1 MTCFRPL
8 TDDVVDAY
16 LRRLGCCARPPS
28 AHALLEL
35 HAAHVERVP
44 YETTWIH
51 LGEARS
57 TDALE
62 SAVTIA
68 TRGRGGYCFHLNGAF
83 GALLHTLG
91 YRVGAWIGG
100 VHDDAIEL
108 GDRGNHLVLVVDG
121 SGGDTGFT
129 RDEWM
134 VKGHWGFDCGC
145 GGRHDLR
152 LKLGYSDE
160 ESNETYLGL
169 ADGDFERTPYRRY
182 AASKLDHMSWTRTQ
196 IALTHSVRFDADV
209 DVSTTLYRNQIH
221 RIWRKVNGFRDRAV
235 DDVLSDPTS
244 GQNAPYY
251 GVLTGRVD
259 SSRPGEAIMIGPND
273 RNFDVYGAQTTIKW
287 TPTTGPIKHRIEYSV
302 RAHFDRIV
310 RKHTQDA
317 FLVTNGLLVPEGSPT
332 QTTASNDAHTTALAM
347 YVTDAAT
354 WGRLTVMPGLRVEA
368 IHASFKDDL
377 AKQSDGGSY
386 QVFLPGVGA
395 YYGITKELGVLGG
408 VYRGFSPAPPEAV
421 RKAGPEDSVN
431 YEGGLRWSSGKTFGG
446 LFDSL
451 RAEAIGFLNDY
462 YNLTSICTLSSGC
475 GTNELDQQFE
485 AGGARVWGLEL
496 FTQAEPRLDRNFTFP
511 IRGSYTYTNTQFL
524 NDFKSGDP
532 TWGNVKGGDEF
543 PYVPRHQASGSVGVD
558 QVLVNGATSIQ
569 SFLLVA
575 IPLFIVMGDLFFHSG
590 LSKRAF
596 DALDK
601 LFSGVPGRLAYMT
614 IAGGTI
620 FAMLSGSSLASGA
633 MLGSVM
639 LPEARRR
646 GYKNYLAIGP
656 ILGSGGLA
664 ILIPPSALMV
674 VLGSIARVDVGSLLL
689 AGVIPGFGLAAL
701 YVILV
706 FVMLK
711 IDPSAAPAYDVP
723 KTSVAEKLR
732 VFATDL
738 MPLLLVV
745 FAVIGT
751 ILLGFAT
758 PSESAAF
765 GVLAVVI
772 LMFAYRCFSWNVL
785 VAAID
790 SALRVSVMVFLI
802 IVGSATFSQILAYSG
817 ATGALVEWA
826 TGYHLNAYLMV
837 TVMFLVLLVLGCFVD
852 AISIMMLTIP
862 IFYPI
867 VNQIGVSPVL
877 FGVVMMISLEIGAIT
892 PPFGL
897 LLFVMHGVARG
908 QASMQEIVMASLPFL
923 GCAALMVILLMIYPP
938 IALYLPGLA
947 K

>member
-1 MTCFRPL
+1 MAWALCAVPGVYVRGEDGFGLRPNIGIRGAASDRSKKLTLMEDGILFGPAPYSAPAAYYFPLVDRMTGVRVIKGPGSIVYGPS
-8 TDDVVDAY
+8 TVGGAVDLVTREIPVGRKLIVDLAAGQY
-16 LRRLGCCARPPS
+16 GYNREQFVFGQGTEDLGFLIEGVRLANSGFK
-28 AHALLEL
+28 EL
-35 HAAHVERVP
+35 
-44 YETTWIH
+44 
-51 LGEARS
+51 
-57 TDALE
+57 
-62 SAVTIA
+62 
-68 TRGRGGYCFHLNGAF
+68 
-83 GALLHTLG
+83 
-91 YRVGAWIGG
+91 
-100 VHDDAIEL
+100 
-108 GDRGNHLVLVVDG
+108 DG

-558 QVLVNGATSIQ
+558 HRRFGVYASGTFVDSMRE
-569 SFLLVA
+569 VA
-575 IPLFIVMGDLFFHSG
+575 GTGEPD
-590 LSKRAF
+590 RYRRT
-596 DALDK
+596 DA
-601 LFSGVPGRLAYMT
+601 P
-614 IAGGTI
+614 GGTPWPEC
-620 FAMLSGSSLASGA
+620 LS
-633 MLGSVM
+633 
-639 LPEARRR
+639 
-646 GYKNYLAIGP
+646 
-656 ILGSGGLA
+656 
-664 ILIPPSALMV
+664 
-674 VLGSIARVDVGSLLL
+674 
-689 AGVIPGFGLAAL
+689 
-701 YVILV
+701 
-706 FVMLK
+706 
-711 IDPSAAPAYDVP
+711 
-723 KTSVAEKLR
+723 
-732 VFATDL
+732 DL
-738 MPLLLVV
+738 
-745 FAVIGT
+745 
-751 ILLGFAT
+751 
-758 PSESAAF
+758 
-765 GVLAVVI
+765 
-772 LMFAYRCFSWNVL
+772 
-785 VAAID
+785 
-790 SALRVSVMVFLI
+790 
-802 IVGSATFSQILAYSG
+802 
-817 ATGALVEWA
+817 
-826 TGYHLNAYLMV
+826 
-837 TVMFLVLLVLGCFVD
+837 
-852 AISIMMLTIP
+852 
-862 IFYPI
+862 
-867 VNQIGVSPVL
+867 
-877 FGVVMMISLEIGAIT
+877 
-892 PPFGL
+892 
-897 LLFVMHGVARG
+897 
-908 QASMQEIVMASLPFL
+908 
-923 GCAALMVILLMIYPP
+923 
-938 IALYLPGLA
+938 
-947 K
+947 